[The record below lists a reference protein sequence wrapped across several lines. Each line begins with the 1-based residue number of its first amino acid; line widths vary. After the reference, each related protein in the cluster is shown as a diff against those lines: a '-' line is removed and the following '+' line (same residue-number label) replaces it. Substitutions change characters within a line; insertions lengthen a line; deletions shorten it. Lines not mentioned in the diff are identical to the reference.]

1 MTTEPSCIFCRIIT
15 GEADTSLIYQDD
27 RVMAF
32 MDIQP
37 VTPGHLLV
45 VPKRHTAQLTDLD
58 DETGS
63 RMFAVAR
70 RLARALRASGLRC
83 EGINLFLADGV
94 AAGQTVFHSHLHVI
108 ARYPGDGFGFRFP
121 VGYSQTARRET
132 LDQNASAIRD
142 AFEAQEANS

>member
-1 MTTEPSCIFCRIIT
+1 MSEPSCIFCRIIA
-15 GEADTSLIYQDD
+15 GEADASLVYQDD
-27 RVMAF
+27 QVIAF

-37 VTPGHLLV
+37 ITPGHLLI
-45 VPKRHTAQLTDLD
+45 VPKRHAAHLAELD
-58 DETGS
+58 DETGG

-70 RLARALRASGLRC
+70 RLARALRASRLRC

-121 VGYSQTARRET
+121 PGYSRGSTREA
-132 LDQNASAIRD
+132 LEQNAEEIR
-142 AFEAQEANS
+142 AALESQEGNP